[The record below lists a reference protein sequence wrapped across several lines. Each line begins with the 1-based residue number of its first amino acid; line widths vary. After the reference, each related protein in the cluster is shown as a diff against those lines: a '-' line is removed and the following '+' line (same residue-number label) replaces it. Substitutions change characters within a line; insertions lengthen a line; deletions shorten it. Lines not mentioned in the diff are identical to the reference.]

1 MKGKLLLFLTI
12 LLLIPIHTSAQTTK
26 KPKVLILHSTEN
38 GQVTN
43 DIQILNNLLG
53 HFTSDITL
61 KNAAQ
66 PNELPTQSSYTHV
79 IYIGE
84 KKEHFSDETKQFLE
98 SFSGPLLF
106 LGENIEQLPNRFS
119 FITLKEEQVRVHTLQ
134 YPTHHLKNNLHEDR
148 LIQQFDTA
156 GESPLAYAIGSNGTY
171 PFIVKQNQSYYVAT
185 SQLFN
190 WTSHYVGEMLFS
202 YFQQKPETNKHRAYL
217 RLEDIHP
224 TADTKQLQKIAELLK
239 EKNIPYMI
247 AVIPVYKDP
256 STGKTIH
263 LQDKPELI
271 DVLRFMQ
278 DNGGSIVMHGYTH
291 QFYDSETGEGFEF
304 WDVKTDQP
312 IRHPNHE
319 QPKARQDFESDTAY
333 KEYVENGKKFEET
346 YITEHIEKGIEE
358 LVAAKLYPLAFEAP
372 HYAISQ
378 KGYEILSRYFST
390 YVGQLQLGDATWKT
404 MHATAF
410 SSKPS
415 FLHGMKVLPETVG
428 FIEADHPHAASKMKE
443 RALSFTKL
451 SDGIIGSFYHPYLG
465 ITPLKQLLSELEGI
479 PNIEWIDLQRESNE
493 VKMKDIHIT
502 SNKDGIHIDKPFSL
516 SDTIESL
523 KKYGFFLIL
532 GIVLIVFLLLIRRA
546 KRLES

>member
-1 MKGKLLLFLTI
+1 MKRKLLIFLTI
-12 LLLIPIHTSAQTTK
+12 LLLVPIHTSAQITK
-26 KPKVLILHSTEN
+26 VPKVLVLYSTEN

-43 DIQILNNLLG
+43 NIQILNTLLG
-53 HFTSDITL
+53 HFTGDVTL
-61 KNAAQ
+61 KNANQSMEHIA
-66 PNELPTQSSYTHV
+66 QSSYTHV

-84 KKEHFSDETKQFLE
+84 KREHLPDGAKQFLE

-106 LGENIEQLPNRFS
+106 LGQNIEQFSSRFS
-119 FITLKEEQVRVHTLQ
+119 FITLKEEQVQIRNLQ
-134 YPTHHLKNNLHEDR
+134 YPTRHFKNSLHEER
-148 LIQQFDTA
+148 LIQQFDTT
-156 GESPLAYAIGSNGTY
+156 GEPPIAYAIGSNGTY

-185 SQLFN
+185 SQLFD

-202 YFQQKPETNKHRAYL
+202 YFGQQPETSKHRAYL
-217 RLEDIHP
+217 RLEDVHP
-224 TADTKQLQKIAELLK
+224 AADPKQLQTIAELLK

-256 STGKTIH
+256 NTGKTIH
-263 LQDKPELI
+263 FQDKPELL

-278 DNGGSIVMHGYTH
+278 NNGGSIIMHGYTH

-304 WDVKTDQP
+304 WDIKTDQP
-312 IRHPNHE
+312 IRYPNHE
-319 QPKARQDFESDTAY
+319 MPKTIRDFKSKEAY
-333 KEYVENGKKFEET
+333 DKYMKNAKNFEEA
-346 YITEHIEKGIEE
+346 YITERIEKGIEE
-358 LVAAKLYPLAFEAP
+358 LTLAKLYPLAFEAP

-390 YVGQLQLGDATWKT
+390 YVGQLQLEDTTWKA
-404 MHATAF
+404 MHAPAF
-410 SSKPS
+410 PSKPS
-415 FLHGMKVLPETVG
+415 FLHGMNLLPETVG
-428 FIEADHPHAASKMKE
+428 FIEPNQPHAASKMKE
-443 RALSFTKL
+443 HALSVTKL
-451 SDGIIGSFYHPYLG
+451 SDGIIGAFYHPYLG
-465 ITPLKQLLSELEGI
+465 VKPFKELLNELETI

-516 SDTIESL
+516 SDTIEPL

-532 GIVLIVFLLLIRRA
+532 GIIMIVFLLLVRRA

>member
-1 MKGKLLLFLTI
+1 MQKMLLLLLTI

-26 KPKVLILHSTEN
+26 KPKVLILYSTEN

-43 DIQILNNLLG
+43 DIQILNNLVG
-53 HFTSDITL
+53 HFTSDVTL
-61 KNAAQ
+61 KSTSQ
-66 PNELPTQSSYTHV
+66 PNELSAKSSYTHV

-84 KKEHFSDETKQFLE
+84 KQEQLPDETKQFLE

-106 LGENIEQLPNRFS
+106 LGKNIEQFPNRFS
-119 FITLKEEQVRVHTLQ
+119 FITIKEEQARVHTLQ
-134 YPTHHLKNNLHEDR
+134 YPIRHLKNDLHEDR

-156 GESPLAYAIGSNGTY
+156 GESLTYAIGSKGTY

-185 SQLFN
+185 SQLFD

-217 RLEDIHP
+217 RLEDVHP
-224 TADTKQLQKIAELLK
+224 AADTKQLQEIAELLK

-247 AVIPVYKDP
+247 AVIPVYMDP

-263 LQDKPELI
+263 LKDKPEVI

-278 DNGGSIVMHGYTH
+278 SNGGSIVMHGYTH

-319 QPKARQDFESDTAY
+319 QPKTRQDFKSDAAY
-333 KEYVENGKKFEET
+333 NEYVENGEKFEET
-346 YITEHIEKGIEE
+346 YIREHIEKGITE
-358 LVAAKLYPLAFEAP
+358 LALAKLYPLAFEAP

-390 YVGQLQLGDATWKT
+390 YVGQLQLGDATWRA
-404 MHATAF
+404 MDAPAF
-410 SSKPS
+410 QSNPS

-428 FIEADHPHAASKMKE
+428 FVEANQPHAASQIKE
-443 RALSFTKL
+443 RALSFAKL
-451 SDGIIGSFYHPYLG
+451 SDGIIGAFYHPYLG
-465 ITPLKQLLSELEGI
+465 IKPFKELLNELETI

-493 VKMKDIHIT
+493 VKAKDIHIT

-516 SDTIESL
+516 SDTVELL

-532 GIVLIVFLLLIRRA
+532 GIILIVFLLLIRRA

>member
-1 MKGKLLLFLTI
+1 MKRALLLLLTI

-26 KPKVLILHSTEN
+26 KPKVLILYSTEN

-43 DIQILNNLLG
+43 DIQILNSLVG

-61 KNAAQ
+61 KSASR
-66 PNELPTQSSYTHV
+66 PSELSSQSSYTYV

-84 KKEHFSDETKQFLE
+84 QQEQLPDETKQFLE

-106 LGENIEQLPNRFS
+106 LGKNIEQLPNRFS
-119 FITLKEEQVRVHTLQ
+119 FITLKREQTRIHTLQ

-148 LIQQFDTA
+148 LIQQFDTT
-156 GESPLAYAIGSNGTY
+156 GESLAYAIGSKGTY

-185 SQLFN
+185 SQLFD

-202 YFQQKPETNKHRAYL
+202 YFQEKPETDKHRAYL
-217 RLEDIHP
+217 RLEDVHP
-224 TADTKQLQKIAELLK
+224 AADTKQLQEIAELLK

-247 AVIPVYKDP
+247 AVIPVYMDP

-263 LQDKPELI
+263 LKDKPEVV

-278 DNGGSIVMHGYTH
+278 SNGGSIVMHGYTH

-319 QPKARQDFESDTAY
+319 QPKTRQDFKSDAAY
-333 KEYVENGKKFEET
+333 NAYVENGEKFEET
-346 YITEHIEKGIEE
+346 YIRDHIEKGITE
-358 LVAAKLYPLAFEAP
+358 LALAKLYPLAFEAP

-390 YVGQLQLGDATWKT
+390 YVGQLQLGDATWRA

-410 SSKPS
+410 QSNPS

-428 FIEADHPHAASKMKE
+428 FVEANKSHAAYQIKE

-451 SDGIIGSFYHPYLG
+451 SDGIIGAFYHPYLG
-465 ITPLKQLLSELEGI
+465 IKPFKKLLNELETI

-493 VKMKDIHIT
+493 VKAKDIHIT

-516 SDTIESL
+516 NDTVELL

-532 GIVLIVFLLLIRRA
+532 GIILIVFLLLIRRA